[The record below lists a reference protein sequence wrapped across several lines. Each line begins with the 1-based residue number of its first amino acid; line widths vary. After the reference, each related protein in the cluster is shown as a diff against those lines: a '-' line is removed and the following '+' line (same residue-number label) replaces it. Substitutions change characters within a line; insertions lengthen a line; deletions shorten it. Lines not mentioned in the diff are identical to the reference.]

1 MNVKQRRDPTP
12 TMVTESAWTARAVMS
27 ASRIE
32 NENPDGEGETG
43 TWADDDE

>member
-1 MNVKQRRDPTP
+1 MNVKQRRNP
-12 TMVTESAWTARAVMS
+12 AVMS